1 MAYVRRTDILID
13 AIKTNVRTMSAAAQ
27 EPYANDTLKIGT
39 PVYDAIRQAVV
50 DKTWEAAPNT
60 QGTLPDEWCGTPRRV
75 DVHLNNSD
83 GNRMKSFVVE
93 ANEVDPI
100 VLSPQYA
107 NESYPDVYINYA
119 DLSGASRD
127 WADALASDH
136 AKRSDIRDQFLVVE
150 SQLGTFM
157 RNHASLNAALT
168 EMPELEMYVP
178 AKYMTKVHMKSEPR
192 TKAERP
198 TNVQDLNIDV
208 NALAAAAITHRMVT
222 ASGAS

>member
-1 MAYVRRTDILID
+1 MAYVRKTDILVD
-13 AIKTNVRTMSAAAQ
+13 AIKTNVRTMSATAQ
-27 EPYANDTLKIGT
+27 EPYANDTLKTGT
-39 PVYDAIRQAVV
+39 PVYDALRKAVV

-107 NESYPDVYINYA
+107 NASYPDVYINYA

-127 WADALASDH
+127 WAYEVRATYQGRAPYQCARPKH
-136 AKRSDIRDQFLVVE
+136 RRRRTGRS
-150 SQLGTFM
+150 S
-157 RNHASLNAALT
+157 NHASHGYSQQRFLT
-168 EMPELEMYVP
+168 TTTTSLY
-178 AKYMTKVHMKSEPR
+178 T
-192 TKAERP
+192 
-198 TNVQDLNIDV
+198 
-208 NALAAAAITHRMVT
+208 
-222 ASGAS
+222 

>member
-1 MAYVRRTDILID
+1 MAYVRKTDTLVD
-13 AIKTNVRTMSAAAQ
+13 AIRNKVRTMSNTAQ
-27 EPYANDTLKIGT
+27 ESYANDTLKIGT
-39 PVYDAIRQAVV
+39 PVYDAIRKAVV

-83 GNRMKSFVVE
+83 GNRMKSFIVE

-107 NESYPDVYINYA
+107 TDSYPDVYINYA

-127 WADALASDH
+127 WADALAADH
-136 AKRSDIRDQFLVVE
+136 AKRTEIRDQFILVE
-150 SQLGTFM
+150 SQLVNFM
-157 RNHASLNAALT
+157 DQHASLNAALT

-178 AKYMTKVHMKSEPR
+178 DKYVAKVRAKSEPR
-192 TKAERP
+192 AKAERP
-198 TNVQDLNIDV
+198 TNVQALNIDV
-208 NALAAAAITHRMVT
+208 DALAAAAITHRMVT

>member
-1 MAYVRRTDILID
+1 MAYVRKTDTLVD
-13 AIKTNVRTMSAAAQ
+13 AIRNKVRTMSNTAQ
-27 EPYANDTLKIGT
+27 ESYANDTLKIGT
-39 PVYDAIRQAVV
+39 PVYDAIRKAVV

-83 GNRMKSFVVE
+83 GNRMKSFIVE

-107 NESYPDVYINYA
+107 TDSYPDVYINYA

-127 WADALASDH
+127 WADALAADH
-136 AKRSDIRDQFLVVE
+136 AKRTEIRDQFILVE
-150 SQLGTFM
+150 AQLVNFM
-157 RNHASLNAALT
+157 DQHASLNAALT

-178 AKYMTKVHMKSEPR
+178 DKYVAKVRAKSEPR
-192 TKAERP
+192 AKVERP
-198 TNVQDLNIDV
+198 TNVHDLNIDV
-208 NALAAAAITHRMVT
+208 DALAAAAITHRMVT

>member
-1 MAYVRRTDILID
+1 MAYVRKTDTLID

-39 PVYDAIRQAVV
+39 PVYDAIRKAVV
-50 DKTWEAAPNT
+50 EKTWEAAPNT

-83 GNRMKSFVVE
+83 
-93 ANEVDPI
+93 
-100 VLSPQYA
+100 A

-119 DLSGASRD
+119 DLSGASLD

-136 AKRSDIRDQFLVVE
+136 AKRSEIRDQFLVVE

-178 AKYMTKVHMKSEPR
+178 AKYMAKVHMKSEPR